1 MEVSKQVDTGGEN
14 VLDEI
19 KLRREIE
26 RSKEINALKNLRD
39 EKADEDSRKL
49 IDKKISEI
57 VDNTNK
63 EMICEN
69 VFSSKGIGDC
79 TVLFSG
85 DIVYV
90 ITQKKLSKQ
99 QVIQIQSTVMNV
111 FRVKIDRIRITS
123 SSQ

>member
-1 MEVSKQVDTGGEN
+1 M
-14 VLDEI
+14 
-19 KLRREIE
+19 E